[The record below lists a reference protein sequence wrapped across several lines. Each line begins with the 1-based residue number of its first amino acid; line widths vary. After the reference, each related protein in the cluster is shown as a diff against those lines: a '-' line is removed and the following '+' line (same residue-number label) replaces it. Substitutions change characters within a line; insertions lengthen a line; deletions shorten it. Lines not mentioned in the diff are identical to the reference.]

1 MESEIVIIGAGVVG
15 LAVAARLSRKHEV
28 LVLERRSSIGQGTSS
43 RNSEVLHAGIYY
55 APGSLKARLCVE
67 GRREIEA
74 LGAEGRVTIK
84 PVGKL
89 IVAQD
94 ETEEAELHRLLERG
108 RQNGVEALRLVSQ
121 AELAAREPE
130 VHALSA
136 LYSPATGILDSHG
149 LMNHYQHEA
158 ERNGALI
165 SCGSEV
171 TGLEPA
177 GGGWRLNIVTH
188 EEDPGPADEGPVER
202 IETLQAA
209 GAASGESLHAKWV
222 INCAGLHAD
231 RIAAMAGVD
240 VEGEGLRQYWS
251 RGEYFAP
258 VGAAPRLNHLIYPV
272 PAREGGGHLGIHATL
287 DLGGGLRFG
296 PSAEWP
302 DPVIRRT
309 EDYGQDCHLQPQFL
323 EAVRRYLPAIG
334 ERLEPAGVGLRARIS
349 PPNGTVRDFVIRSE
363 AKSGLPGIL
372 TLAGIESPG
381 LTSAPAIARL
391 VEGLLGN

>member
-15 LAVAARLSRKHEV
+15 LAVAARLSHRHEV

-55 APGSLKARLCVE
+55 PPGSLKARLCVE
-67 GRREIEA
+67 GRHEIEA
-74 LGAEGRVTIK
+74 LAQAGCVTVR

-94 ETEEAELHRLLERG
+94 ESEEAALQGLLERG
-108 RQNGVEALRLVSQ
+108 RQNGVEGLRLVSQ
-121 AELAAREPE
+121 SELSELEPAVSAR
-130 VHALSA
+130 SA
-136 LYSPATGILDSHG
+136 LLSSRTAILDSHG
-149 LMNHYQHEA
+149 LMQHLRHEA

-171 TGLEPA
+171 VGLKRNGA
-177 GGGWRLNIVTH
+177 GWQLKLVSHRQ
-188 EEDPGPADEGPVER
+188 DPGPLDEGIVEKLLPDACD
-202 IETLQAA
+202 ESTVDKL
-209 GAASGESLHAKWV
+209 GARLV
-222 INCAGLHAD
+222 INCAGLSAD
-231 RIAAMAGVD
+231 RIAALAGIH
-240 VEGEGLRQYWS
+240 VEAEGLRQYWS

-258 VGAAPRLNHLIYPV
+258 TGSAPTLNHLVYPV
-272 PAREGGGHLGIHATL
+272 PAKEAGGHLGIHATL
-287 DLGGGLRFG
+287 DLNGGLRFG

-302 DPVIRRT
+302 DPVTLRT
-309 EDYGQDCHLQPQFL
+309 EDYSQDCHLLPQFL
-323 EAVRRYLPAIG
+323 AAVRRYLPDLTDELA
-334 ERLEPAGVGLRARIS
+334 PAGVGLRARIS
-349 PPNGTVRDFVIRSE
+349 PPNEPARDFAIRDE
-363 AKSGLPGIL
+363 AKFGLPGIL